1 MVLTRRNN
9 GRDLTW
15 EEQMITSIG
24 LQDRI
29 VKTILNMLTIGF
41 RKNINQ
47 HLNNPKLIFSLL
59 ALNDS

>member
-29 VKTILNMLTIGF
+29 VEN
-41 RKNINQ
+41 NI
-47 HLNNPKLIFSLL
+47 KY
-59 ALNDS
+59 ANDWVLEKHQSTSQ